1 MHDPG
6 FILHV
11 QDGQHFFYQA
21 NSGQPFGH
29 RNGPYPD
36 EGAATQAAEAL
47 LRVIGRHRM
56 GRRLRFGGGGFRRAQ
71 AS

>member
-11 QDGQHFFYQA
+11 QDGQHFFYLA
-21 NSGQPFGH
+21 NFGQPFGC

-36 EGAATQAAEAL
+36 EDAASQAADAL
-47 LRVIGRHRM
+47 RRVIATHGRN
-56 GRRLRFGGGGFRRAQ
+56 RRFRGSGFRRVN